1 MEARKREE
9 GNFKF
14 RATKEIKKKR
24 VLEAVQMSQR
34 PLTMIKW

>member
-9 GNFKF
+9 GNFT

-24 VLEAVQMSQR
+24 ILEAVQMSQR